1 MKSTFRMI
9 SNKYTFTNSHKLHII
24 ILPIMPIIRKAVSQL
39 KKICIWWKKKASV
52 IHNNNNNRNVSTSTI
67 TKFPSINKSMYRLL
81 RCWYDNHEYYSR
93 RSTSASTSTCGSVGA
108 VINFD
113 SNTDCFKLYY
123 WLTAG
128 WHVFESKENVMWL
141 RTPYVR
147 PIHVCAQFF
156 FFLIIIIIIAYIIL
170 RIN

>member
-9 SNKYTFTNSHKLHII
+9 SNKYTLTNSHKMHII

-39 KKICIWWKKKASV
+39 KEICIWWKKKASV
-52 IHNNNNNRNVSTSTI
+52 THNNNNRNVSTSTI
-67 TKFPSINKSMYRLL
+67 TKFPSINKLMYRLL
-81 RCWYDNHEYYSR
+81 RCWYENHQHYSR
-93 RSTSASTSTCGSVGA
+93 QSASASTSTCASVCA

-113 SNTDCFKLYY
+113 SHTDCFKLYY
-123 WLTAG
+123 LHTAG

-156 FFLIIIIIIAYIIL
+156 FLL
-170 RIN
+170 LLLLL